1 VNKDLYGKKIELPE
15 DVVVYLQ
22 QCHDSAKGADDS
34 TEGYRRNKE
43 LRDSRFVTY
52 QQLKRMKNFFD
63 NFNGHE
69 NDLPFILNGGHYVK
83 GWVDR
88 ILQSMR
94 DGISIPKEIRS
105 TVLPN
110 QYIQAHTKDNI
121 TNMNRPSKSHSSN
134 LEKYNLQVTEN
145 LKRINELIKKI
156 I

>member
-1 VNKDLYGKKIELPE
+1 MNKDLYNKKIELPE
-15 DVVVYLQ
+15 DVVGYLQ
-22 QCHDSAKGADDS
+22 QCHDNAIGANDS

-43 LRDSRFVTY
+43 LRDSGFVTY

-83 GWVDR
+83 NWVN
-88 ILQSMR
+88 LMLKSMR
-94 DGISIPKEIRS
+94 DGISLSKEIKS

-110 QYIQAHTKDNI
+110 QYIQTHTKDDLRNL
-121 TNMNRPSKSHSSN
+121 NRPSKSHSGS
-134 LEKYNLQVTEN
+134 LEKYDLQVTES
-145 LKRINELIKKI
+145 LKRINDLIKKI

>member
-1 VNKDLYGKKIELPE
+1 MNKDLYNKKIELPE
-15 DVVVYLQ
+15 DVVGYLQ
-22 QCHDSAKGADDS
+22 QCHDSAVGADDG

-43 LRDSRFVTY
+43 LRDSGFVTY

-83 GWVDR
+83 GWVNQM
-88 ILQSMR
+88 LKSMR
-94 DGISIPKEIRS
+94 DGISLSKEIKS

-110 QYIQAHTKDNI
+110 QYIQTHNKGNL
-121 TNMNRPSKSHSSN
+121 NNLNRPSKSHSGS
-134 LEKYNLQVTEN
+134 LEKYDLQVTES
-145 LKRINELIKKI
+145 LKRINDLIKKI